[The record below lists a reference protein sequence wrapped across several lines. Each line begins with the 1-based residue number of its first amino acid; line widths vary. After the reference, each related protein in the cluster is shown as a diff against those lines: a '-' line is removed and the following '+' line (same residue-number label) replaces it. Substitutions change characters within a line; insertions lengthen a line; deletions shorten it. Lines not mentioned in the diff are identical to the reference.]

1 MIKEGV
7 LARQSGELVLV
18 NRLLSDAVVVDALGD
33 VSNCSTSD
41 AEPTVF
47 KTMQHSTRRRRLRP
61 MRRVLARQRPGDG
74 E

>member
-33 VSNCSTSD
+33 VSNCPTSD
-41 AEPTVF
+41 AEPT
-47 KTMQHSTRRRRLRP
+47 MSRRCSIRP
-61 MRRVLARQRPGDG
+61 VAGGCGR
-74 E
+74 